1 MSNFA
6 SLVLPAFIG
15 LLAGLGH
22 GWVSHEA
29 GLPVSL
35 GEQLV
40 QPFTID

>member
-1 MSNFA
+1 MNSFA
-6 SLVLPAFIG
+6 SLVFPAFIG
-15 LLAGLGH
+15 LLAGIGH

-40 QPFTID
+40 QPFVID